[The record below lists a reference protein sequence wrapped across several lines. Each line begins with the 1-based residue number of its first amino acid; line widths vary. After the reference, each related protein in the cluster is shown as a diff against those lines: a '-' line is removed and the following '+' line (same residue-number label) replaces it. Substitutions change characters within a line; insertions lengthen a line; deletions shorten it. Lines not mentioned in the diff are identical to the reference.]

1 MPLFFEDDKPKTI
14 EKKTLFGSVKK
25 KTNPKPKKPMSRFF
39 SWSNLKAGANLA
51 KSLTGDLSF
60 KYKRIKEL
68 SEGTAK
74 PVEKDYIDFFEDLEK
89 GLYGAAESTAYTI
102 GDLATSGIDAAA
114 GTDLNTKLDEAFE
127 ENKIEDPE
135 TFLGKTTELV
145 GTYGL
150 PGGAGFK
157 IMNRVRKL
165 TSLRK
170 AKEFLR
176 LTTGKK
182 VSDIASKAGYMA
194 GAFAA
199 TDFLVNTPDRSTLF
213 IEQESYDGLSGR
225 ERAAAKFRNR
235 IRFAAEGAS
244 IGGGFSLAGKPI
256 ALGFKYALYK
266 PTMKVAGIG
275 LKTADKLV
283 VQPASYLLSKDKVV
297 IPRVSRGLQ
306 KGSAYTLE
314 QIISP
319 LLIGKVPLQTQ
330 LPKFS
335 KWRMFS
341 VNSKDE
347 VQRRVKKLDNVLAK
361 FRSTGEQTARQYRL
375 STAAKQEIKAVN
387 RTIEKYLEDIE
398 KRAYTLA
405 GGFLKH
411 YNTQKPSP
419 ALRDKYLNDVLAYL
433 KKEMPLD
440 KLPKEL
446 QPSAKGLNTEVIKA
460 KKKFSD
466 LLPAGELK
474 DFMVSNV
481 NSYMRKSFAIFTNPE
496 YAPKKEIFDDAVKH
510 FTNIIKNNRDM
521 KEAALKFVKK
531 PKEEQ
536 RITEYAKTLTQK
548 LLQDGKTNDL
558 DPLQLLQR
566 IGKKD
571 LRIDKLIKTG
581 EELPDAIKRLLGEQ
595 DDLKSSVLT
604 TVNHA
609 IVNTTNKKLADRLA
623 TLGLKEGW
631 LHRSREAAIAKGDLK
646 PYKIQAPQS
655 LGILNTRLNNLYGS
669 AQISQAIRGTPG
681 VLDNFIQN
689 KAYRGLL
696 QFKVATQFGKT
707 VLSPATQVRNVTSAS
722 LFPLANGHIG
732 GRASV
737 TDAVKM
743 VMDDIFGAGKEVT
756 NERLIKSIENKIRLG
771 VLDENIVASELG
783 AVLRDIKKGSVN
795 NLDGLYNKLTNGKF
809 FKGATRLY
817 AGGDNLWKWY
827 GHEYVKSQLRS
838 TYKNVDD
845 IAQWTRE
852 ITGKEYDKFLPFTR
866 KLKTFDDAIDEA
878 AAYYIRNT
886 YPTYSKVP
894 EAIKVLRK
902 LPFGNFVSFPAE
914 MMRTSFNILNIG
926 AKEIASSNEALRQIG
941 YRRMIGASFTL
952 GGAGTAALNLASAIT
967 GTTLEELDA
976 YKQSFAAPWNKG
988 SILLPMNKWKNGV
1001 GKAINFSYFSPYEVI
1016 QKPFEAL
1023 ITELEQGKLLQKDIE
1038 DRVFGAAIEG
1048 IKPILDPF
1056 LSESIAFE
1064 RVSDVLPA
1072 GFLFGS
1078 RGGSTKT
1085 GKKVYSSTDD
1095 FPEKFS
1101 KSFDHIV
1108 KGVEPG
1114 AITTGRKVIGGF
1126 NRDLTR
1132 GGVPINLRDELLAL
1146 FSGIRIINVDAPRSY
1161 NYKLTEYNKNKR
1173 SVTVSEKFYST
1184 EDIATRGG
1192 DVLVKELRKIQDEA
1206 LLQQRKFYQVVQD
1219 AIKMGVPISQI
1230 RRANKRRLSNK
1241 EFNRILAGIYT
1252 PVNYSKSR
1260 MQKRVRDVLKAYPE
1274 ERVDINFV
1282 YPKAGFD
1289 SVLLE
1294 YRSKSLK
1301 PVETKEQEIEDQ
1313 RSEVIPRPE
1322 PTRVSQVQTPP
1333 LPRTPAPIVSGTQTA
1348 NVVNPMSGL
1357 TQTETALLS
1366 PEEQIIRQRTKRV

>member
-14 EKKTLFGSVKK
+14 EKKTLFGSVKER
-25 KTNPKPKKPMSRFF
+25 TNPKPKKEVKFT
-39 SWSNLKAGANLA
+39 WKGLANLA
-51 KSLTGDLSF
+51 SSF
-60 KYKRIKEL
+60 DITSPRRLEKLGLLASGEQ
-68 SEGTAK
+68 K
-74 PVEKDYIDFFEDLEK
+74 PQEKDYIDFFEDIEK
-89 GLYGAAESTAYTI
+89 GLYKAAESTAYSI
-102 GDLATSGIDAAA
+102 GDLATTGIDAAA

-127 ENKIEDPE
+127 ENKLESPE
-135 TFLGKTTELV
+135 TFLGKTTEIV
-145 GTYGL
+145 GTYAM
-150 PGGAGFK
+150 PGGAAFK
-157 IMNRVRKL
+157 IMNRLRKL

-176 LTTGKK
+176 LTAGKK

-235 IRFAAEGAS
+235 LRFAAEGAS

-256 ALGFKYALYK
+256 AIGFKYGLFK

-283 VQPASYLLSKDKVV
+283 VQPTSYLLSKDKIF
-297 IPRVSRGLQ
+297 IPRVSKGLQ
-306 KGSAYTLE
+306 KGSAYTIQKIL
-314 QIISP
+314 SP
-319 LLIGKVPLQTQ
+319 FLLRGTNQKQ
-330 LPKFS
+330 LPEFS

-347 VQRRVKKLDNVLAK
+347 VQRRVKKLDNILAK

-398 KRAYTLA
+398 KRAYNLA

-446 QPSAKGLNTEVIKA
+446 QASAKGLNTEVVKA
-460 KKKFSD
+460 KQKFSD

-474 DFMVSNV
+474 DFMIKNV
-481 NSYMRKSFAIFTNPE
+481 NSYMRKSFSIFTNPE
-496 YAPKKEIFDDAVKH
+496 YAPKKEVFDDAVKY
-510 FTNIIKNNRDM
+510 FTNVIKNNRDM
-521 KEAALKFVKK
+521 KEAALRFVKK

-536 RITEYAKTLTQK
+536 RITEYAKTLTNK
-548 LLQDGKTNDL
+548 LLRDGKTNDL

-623 TLGLKEGW
+623 ALGLKEGW
-631 LHRSREAAIAKGDLK
+631 LHSSRAAAIAKGILD
-646 PYKIQAPQS
+646 PHKIQAPQS
-655 LGILNTRLNNLYGS
+655 LGLLNTRINNLYGS

-681 VLDNFIQN
+681 VLDNLIQN
-689 KAYRGLL
+689 KVYRGLL

-737 TDAVKM
+737 TDAIKM

-756 NERLIKSIENKIRLG
+756 NERLIKAIENKIRLG

-783 AVLRDIKKGSVN
+783 AVLKEIKKGSVN

-827 GHEYVKSQLRS
+827 GHEYVKSQLKS
-838 TYKNVDD
+838 TYKNING
-845 IAQWTRE
+845 IAQWTKE
-852 ITGKEYDKFLPFTR
+852 ITGKEFDRFLPFTR
-866 KLKTFDDAIDEA
+866 QLKTFDDAIDEA
-878 AAYYIRNT
+878 AAWYIRNT

-894 EAIKVLRK
+894 EAIKAIRK

-914 MMRTSFNILNIG
+914 MIRTSFNILNIG

-952 GGAGTAALNLASAIT
+952 GGAGTSALNLASAIT
-967 GTTLEELDA
+967 GTTLEELEA
-976 YKQSFAAPWNKG
+976 YKRSFAAPWNKD

-1001 GKAINFSYFSPYEVI
+1001 GKAINFSYFSPYEVV

-1023 ITELEQGKLLQKDIE
+1023 ITEIEQGKLLQKDID
-1038 DRVFGAAIEG
+1038 DRILGLFGAF
-1048 IKPILDPF
+1048 IKPVIEPF
-1056 LSESIAFE
+1056 VSEAIALE
-1064 RVSDVLPA
+1064 RTADVIPA
-1072 GFLFGS
+1072 GVGVGG
-1078 RGGSTKT
+1078 RGGVTKT
-1085 GKKVYSSTDD
+1085 GSRVYSLTDSVSD
-1095 FPEKFS
+1095 KIT
-1101 KSFDHIV
+1101 KSFVHII

-1114 AITTGRKVIGGF
+1114 AVTTGRKVVGGF

-1184 EDIATRGG
+1184 ENIATRGG

-1206 LLQQRKFYQVVQD
+1206 LLQQRKFYQVIQD
-1219 AIKMGVPISQI
+1219 AIKLGVPISEL
-1230 RRANKRRLSNK
+1230 RRANKKRLSNK
-1241 EFNRILAGIYT
+1241 EFNRILTGVYT

-1260 MQKRVRDVLKAYPE
+1260 MQKRVRDVLRAYPDK
-1274 ERVDINFV
+1274 RVDINFV
-1282 YPKAGFD
+1282 YPKAALD

-1301 PVETKEQEIEDQ
+1301 PEETKERKIEED
-1313 RSEVIPRPE
+1313 RSEIQQTQE
-1322 PTRVSQVQTPP
+1322 PVRVSQIQTPP
-1333 LPRTPAPIVSGTQTA
+1333 LPRSPEPVLARTSTA
-1348 NVVNPMSGL
+1348 NVINPLSGL

-1366 PEEQIIRQRTKRV
+1366 PEEQLIRQRTKRV

>member
-1 MPLFFEDDKPKTI
+1 MPLFKEPKYKTSKIDLDKDTVFKSL
-14 EKKTLFGSVKK
+14 KKR
-25 KTNPKPKKPMSRFF
+25 TNPKPKKEVKFT
-39 SWSNLKAGANLA
+39 WKGLANLA
-51 KSLTGDLSF
+51 SSFDITSPRRLERLGLLS
-60 KYKRIKEL
+60 RGE
-68 SEGTAK
+68 EK
-74 PVEKDYIDFFEDLEK
+74 PQEKDYIDFFEDIEK
-89 GLYGAAESTAYTI
+89 GLYKVAESTAYSI
-102 GDLATSGIDAAA
+102 GDLATTGIDAAA

-127 ENKIEDPE
+127 ENKLESPE

-145 GTYGL
+145 GTYAI
-150 PGGAGFK
+150 PGGAAFK
-157 IMNRVRKL
+157 IMNRLRKL
-165 TSLRK
+165 TSLKK

-235 IRFAAEGAS
+235 LRFAAEGAS

-256 ALGFKYALYK
+256 AIGFKYGLFK

-283 VQPASYLLSKDKVV
+283 VQPTSYLLSKDKVV
-297 IPRVSRGLQ
+297 IPRISKGLQ

-347 VQRRVKKLDNVLAK
+347 VQRRVKKLDNFLAK

-375 STAAKQEIKAVN
+375 TTAAKQEIKAVN

-398 KRAYTLA
+398 KRAYNLA

-446 QPSAKGLNTEVIKA
+446 QPSVKGLNTEIVKA
-460 KKKFSD
+460 KQKFSD

-474 DFMVSNV
+474 DYMISNV
-481 NSYMRKSFAIFTNPE
+481 NSYMRKSFAVFTNPE
-496 YAPKKEIFDDAVKH
+496 YAPKKEVFDDAVKY
-510 FTNIIKNNRDM
+510 FTNVIKNNRDM

-548 LLQDGKTNDL
+548 LLQDGRTNDL

-566 IGKKD
+566 IGRKD

-623 TLGLKEGW
+623 ALGLKEGW
-631 LHRSREAAIAKGDLK
+631 LHNSRAAAIAKGILD
-646 PYKIQAPQS
+646 PHKIQAPQS
-655 LGILNTRLNNLYGS
+655 LGLLNTRINNLYGS

-681 VLDNFIQN
+681 VLDNLIQN

-737 TDAVKM
+737 TDAIKM

-756 NERLIKSIENKIRLG
+756 NEKLIKGIENKIRLG

-783 AVLRDIKKGSVN
+783 AVLREIKKGSVN
-795 NLDGLYNKLTNGKF
+795 NLDALYNKLTNGRF

-827 GHEYVKSQLRS
+827 GHEYAKSQLKS
-838 TYKNVDD
+838 TYKNING
-845 IAQWTRE
+845 IAQWTKE
-852 ITGKEYDKFLPFTR
+852 ITGKEFDRFLPFTR
-866 KLKTFDDAIDEA
+866 KLKTFDDAVDEA
-878 AAYYIRNT
+878 AAWYIRNT

-894 EAIKVLRK
+894 EAIKAIRK

-914 MMRTSFNILNIG
+914 MIRTTFNILNVG
-926 AKEIASSNEALRQIG
+926 AKEIASNNEALRQIG
-941 YRRMIGASFTL
+941 YRRMIGAGFTL
-952 GGAGTAALNLASAIT
+952 GGAGTSTLNLASALT

-976 YKQSFAAPWNKG
+976 YKRSFAAPWNKD
-988 SILLPMNKWKNGV
+988 SILLPMNKWKGGV
-1001 GKAINFSYFSPYEVI
+1001 GKAINFSYFSPYEVV

-1023 ITELEQGKLLQKDIE
+1023 ITEIEQGKLLQKDID
-1038 DRVFGAAIEG
+1038 DRILGLFGAF
-1048 IKPILDPF
+1048 IKPVIEPF
-1056 LSESIAFE
+1056 VSEAIALE
-1064 RVSDVLPA
+1064 RTSDVIPA
-1072 GFLFGS
+1072 GFGVGG
-1078 RGGSTKT
+1078 RGGVTKT
-1085 GKKVYSSTDD
+1085 GSRVYSATDSIPD
-1095 FPEKFS
+1095 KIT
-1101 KSFDHIV
+1101 KSFVHIV

-1114 AITTGRKVIGGF
+1114 AVTTGKKIAKGI
-1126 NRDLTR
+1126 NKDLTR
-1132 GGVPINLRDELLAL
+1132 GGVPVDLRDELLAL

-1173 SVTVSEKFYST
+1173 SVTVSEKFYSP
-1184 EDIATRGG
+1184 ENAQSRGG
-1192 DVLVKELRKIQDEA
+1192 DVLVKEFRKIQDEG
-1206 LLQQRKFYQVVQD
+1206 LMVQRKFYQVLKD
-1219 AIKMGVPISQI
+1219 AEAMGVDK
-1230 RRANKRRLSNK
+1230 RTLRKLNKGRLSNK
-1241 EFNRILAGIYT
+1241 EFNRILRNKYT

-1260 MQKRVRDVLKAYPE
+1260 MNKRVRDIEKAFPDQE
-1274 ERVDINFV
+1274 IDKDFAFPRKELNQIIR
-1282 YPKAGFD
+1282 
-1289 SVLLE
+1289 E
-1294 YRSKSLK
+1294 YRNK
-1301 PVETKEQEIEDQ
+1301 PLAKEETTEQEIQDD
-1313 RSEVIPRPE
+1313 RSEIQQTRE
-1322 PTRVSQVQTPP
+1322 PTRISQIQTPP
-1333 LPRTPAPIVSGTQTA
+1333 LPRSPEPVLARTSTA
-1348 NVVNPMSGL
+1348 NVINPLSGL

-1366 PEEQIIRQRTKRV
+1366 PEEQLIRQRTKRV